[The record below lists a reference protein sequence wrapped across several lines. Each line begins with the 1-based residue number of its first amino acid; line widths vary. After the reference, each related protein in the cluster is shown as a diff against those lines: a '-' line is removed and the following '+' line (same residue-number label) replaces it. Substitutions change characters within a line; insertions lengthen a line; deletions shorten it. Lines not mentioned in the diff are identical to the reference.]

1 MNAKQRVFS
10 VLAGKQ
16 PDRIPNLNII
26 MQFAAREIGVPYS
39 AYCKDYKLL
48 CEGNIACAEKYGLDC
63 VTTMSDPMKEAS
75 AFGSKIIFPEDSVPY
90 TTEYLLED
98 EEQLLRLKA
107 VNPCDS
113 ERMSQSVNAVELYK
127 RRLGD
132 ELPVI
137 GWVEGCLAEAAD
149 LRGVN
154 ELLMDL
160 VINETFVFE
169 LMDVCLE
176 QAVLFARAQIEA
188 GADIIGVGDAIASVA
203 GPLYYQKFALPYQ
216 IRLLSAIREMG
227 AKTKLH
233 ICGDITPFLEYLPVQ
248 HCDIIDLD
256 WMVPLDRAAQ
266 LHGDKCVLSGNY
278 DPVAVLL
285 QGTPETIQQAV
296 IDCSKAAAV
305 RYCSSGSAAIRYCSS
320 AATAVRYCSAA
331 GCEVPKTTPAANLLA
346 VAQTLANI

>member
-1 MNAKQRVFS
+1 MNEKQRVFS
-10 VLAGKQ
+10 VLSGNK

-26 MQFAAREIGVPYS
+26 MQFAAREIGVSYS
-39 AYCKDYKLL
+39 AYCKDFRLL
-48 CEGNIACAEKYGLDC
+48 CEGNIVCAEKYGIDC

-75 AFGSKIIFPEDSVPY
+75 AFGSKIIFPEDGVPY
-90 TTEYLLED
+90 TKEYLLED
-98 EEQLLRLKA
+98 EDQLLRLKT

-127 RRLGD
+127 RRLGND
-132 ELPVI
+132 SVVI

-160 VINETFVFE
+160 VINEAFVIE
-169 LMDVCLE
+169 LLDLCLE
-176 QAVLFARAQIEA
+176 QAVLFARAQIDA

-203 GPLYYQKFALPYQ
+203 GPVYYQKFALPYQ
-216 IRLLSAIREMG
+216 IKLLSAIREMG

-233 ICGDITPFLEYLPVQ
+233 ICGDVTPFLEFLPAE

-266 LHGDKCVLSGNY
+266 LFGGKCTLSGNY

-285 QGTPETIQQAV
+285 QGTPASVRQAV
-296 IDCSKAAAV
+296 IDCGKAAAA
-305 RYCSSGSAAIRYCSS
+305 RHCSDSSAAIRYFSS
-320 AATAVRYCSAA
+320 A
-331 GCEVPKTTPAANLLA
+331 GCEVPKYTPPANLLA

>member
-1 MNAKQRVFS
+1 MYSKQRVFS
-10 VLAGKQ
+10 VLEGNH

-26 MQFAAREIGVPYS
+26 MQLAAKEIGVPYS
-39 AYCKDYKLL
+39 AYCRDYKLL
-48 CEGNIACAEKYGLDC
+48 CEGNIVCAEKYGLDC

-75 AFGSKIIFPEDSVPY
+75 AFGSKVIFPEDGVPY
-90 TTEYLLED
+90 TKEYLLAD
-98 EEQLLRLKA
+98 ETQLLQLKA
-107 VNPCDS
+107 IEPSLS
-113 ERMSQSVNAVELYK
+113 ERMSQSVKAIELYK

-132 ELPVI
+132 EMAVI

-160 VINETFVFE
+160 VINEEFVLE

-176 QAVLFARAQIEA
+176 QAVLFARAQINA

-203 GPLYYQKFALPYQ
+203 GPIYYKKFALPYQ
-216 IRLLSAIREMG
+216 IKLLSAIREMG

-233 ICGDITPFLEYLPVQ
+233 ICGDVTPFLEYLPAQ

-256 WMVPLDRAAQ
+256 WMVPLDRAA
-266 LHGDKCVLSGNY
+266 LLFGDKCALSGNY

-285 QGTPETIQQAV
+285 QGTPESVRQAV
-296 IDCSKAAAV
+296 IDCSKAGAA
-305 RYCSSGSAAIRYCSS
+305 RYI
-320 AATAVRYCSAA
+320 SAA
-331 GCEVPKTTPAANLLA
+331 GCEVPKTTPAANLIA
-346 VAQTLANI
+346 VSQTLGNI

>member
-10 VLAGKQ
+10 VLAGQK

-39 AYCKDYKLL
+39 AYCRDYRLL

-75 AFGSKIIFPEDSVPY
+75 AFGAKVIFPEDGVPY
-90 TTEYLLED
+90 AKENLLDD
-98 EEQLLRLKA
+98 ESKLLKLKA
-107 VNPCDS
+107 ISPGDS
-113 ERMSQSVNAVELYK
+113 ERMSQSVLAVEFYK
-127 RRLGD
+127 RRLGNNW
-132 ELPVI
+132 PVI

-160 VINETFVFE
+160 VDNETFVFD

-176 QAVLFARAQIEA
+176 HAVLFARAQIEA

-203 GPLYYQKFALPYQ
+203 GPAYYQKFALPYQ
-216 IRLLSAIREMG
+216 IKLLSAIREMG

-233 ICGDITPFLEYLPVQ
+233 ICGDITPFLEHLPAQ
-248 HCDIIDLD
+248 YCDIIDLD

-266 LHGDKCVLSGNY
+266 LYGDKCVLSGNY

-285 QGTPETIQQAV
+285 QGTPESIRQAV
-296 IDCSKAAAV
+296 IDCSKAAA
-305 RYCSSGSAAIRYCSS
+305 IRYCSAGSTAPRYCS
-320 AATAVRYCSAA
+320 AGSTAVRYCSAA